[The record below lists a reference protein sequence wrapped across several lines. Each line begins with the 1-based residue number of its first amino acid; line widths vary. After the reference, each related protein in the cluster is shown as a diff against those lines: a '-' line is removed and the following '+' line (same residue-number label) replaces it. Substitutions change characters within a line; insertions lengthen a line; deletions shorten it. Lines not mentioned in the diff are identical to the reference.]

1 MPAAA
6 HLFLFLFLFLFLSL
20 SLFLTHVQRL
30 RKTAAAGP
38 RRWRSK
44 NDWLVEDRQDHRQ
57 GKLRY
62 MAGHR
67 PRWLTAEALSGRVR
81 IARHVKT
88 HQLAAVKIVSKSTIL
103 NSVSRPGSGNAFF
116 NIEREIVIM
125 KLIDHPNILQPL
137 RRLGN
142 QFRLVPDS
150 GVRRGRRTLR
160 LPLQQRAPVYR
171 GSSGVLPSKSSSQ
184 STTAI
189 VSTSHIGI
197 LKPENLLMD
206 RDKNIK
212 IADFGMA
219 AWQAGSNNGLLRTSC
234 GSPHYAAPEV
244 IMGKEYD
251 GRASDIWSCGVILFA
266 LLAGHLPFDD
276 EDLTTLLE
284 KVKSG
289 KYDVPLRIDSMA
301 KNLISRMLVND
312 PEQRITMAE
321 ILQHPFF
328 LSQERKVLDQRVPDL
343 NFMARPVPREV
354 DIDQSILANLRTLWH
369 GTPDRD
375 IIESL
380 RNNEPNWQKGV
391 YHLLTENR
399 YRRLE
404 NYDEQEED
412 FFAQARDK
420 RKERRKSE
428 GLPRCTKCASH
439 TREGDFSPSVPPPRA
454 EHTTLSR
461 AGCLLCNKTQPF
473 SPRLFYSP
481 PPPRPTQ
488 APRSDDAMHEFFHQL
503 VERLNAMAIRTGMR
517 APPLQVTH
525 EFCRCTTAE
534 GRYAKHEHNDRSEP
548 FSPCSKC
555 DIPGDEGVQQGK
567 EFQRRSLPKSDK
579 KKFPMI
585 FHKSHKSDDA
595 VSRRSSLR
603 VKIIEPSP
611 KMLSRRK
618 SLRTSFFSSASS
630 DSSTT
635 LASTSGGWWL
645 SNAFSFKPAS
655 YELLSVQNTFT
666 TREEC
671 RKLLVGLGIRITLT
685 HAEEA
690 GVLKCKFDWSR
701 RSQGYPPCCQIRR
714 LQGRSAPADHASSF
728 SWLPGSASV
737 HPLKKAPLL
746 VSRRSIID
754 YEECGN
760 WTCSGLRTSKSRGRQ
775 RKRKDL

>member
-1 MPAAA
+1 M
-6 HLFLFLFLFLFLSL
+6 
-20 SLFLTHVQRL
+20 
-30 RKTAAAGP
+30 
-38 RRWRSK
+38 
-44 NDWLVEDRQDHRQ
+44 
-57 GKLRY
+57 
-62 MAGHR
+62 
-67 PRWLTAEALSGRVR
+67 
-81 IARHVKT
+81 KT

-125 KLIDHPNILQPL
+125 KLIDHPNILHLYDVWETNSDLYLILEYVEGGELFDYLCNKGPL
-137 RRLGN
+137 STAEALGYFQQIIFAVDYCHRLN
-142 QFRLVPDS
+142 IAHRD
-150 GVRRGRRTLR
+150 
-160 LPLQQRAPVYR
+160 
-171 GSSGVLPSKSSSQ
+171 
-184 STTAI
+184 
-189 VSTSHIGI
+189 

-301 KNLISRMLVND
+301 KELISRMLVND

-461 AGCLLCNKTQPF
+461 AGCLLCNKTHPF

-481 PPPRPTQ
+481 PPPRQTQ

-534 GRYAKHEHNDRSEP
+534 GRYA
-548 FSPCSKC
+548 
-555 DIPGDEGVQQGK
+555 GDEGVQQGK

-579 KKFPMI
+579 KKFPTI

-635 LASTSGGWWL
+635 LASMSGGWWL
-645 SNAFSFKPAS
+645 SNVFSFKPAS

-690 GVLKCKFDWSR
+690 GVLKCKFDGVEDPR
-701 RSQGYPPCCQIRR
+701 GTLPVVKFVAFRVEVHQPTTPQALAGYQVALRFIHEK
-714 LQGRSAPADHASSF
+714 GASSSF
-728 SWLPGSASV
+728 QTIYHRL
-737 HPLKKAPLL
+737 
-746 VSRRSIID
+746 RRVWELD
-754 YEECGN
+754 VF
-760 WTCSGLRTSKSRGRQ
+760 RTANEKEQ
-775 RKRKDL
+775 RAAAEAKRPVMV